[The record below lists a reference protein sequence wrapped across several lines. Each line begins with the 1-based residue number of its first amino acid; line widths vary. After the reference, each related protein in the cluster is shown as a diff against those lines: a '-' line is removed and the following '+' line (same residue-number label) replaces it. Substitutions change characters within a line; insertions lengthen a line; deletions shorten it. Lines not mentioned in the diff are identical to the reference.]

1 MYGVKPLLDSPRPH
15 SFEASDRAY
24 FLLSLD
30 DNSTSQL
37 DFTTLRRICSRYILF
52 QQNIDRGIAKIEW
65 IISPE
70 WAHAWPPPRDPL
82 RSEPRAASRV
92 GAPST
97 GTQRRRHIK
106 YDYQFYE
113 SLNLFFWRVR
123 RPSRVQLRMQKWYA
137 RPMVHNIAR
146 ESIAFLFVCT
156 YFTIENG
163 IG

>member
-1 MYGVKPLLDSPRPH
+1 MLGAIARRYCPARLDLL
-15 SFEASDRAY
+15 
-24 FLLSLD
+24 
-30 DNSTSQL
+30 
-37 DFTTLRRICSRYILF
+37 
-52 QQNIDRGIAKIEW
+52 W
-65 IISPE
+65 V
-70 WAHAWPPPRDPL
+70 HAWPPPRDPL

-146 ESIAFLFVCT
+146 VPATTRPRRRFEESTPDYDFEVGDMWRNPAFRRKGLWRFNAFRVLRLS
-156 YFTIENG
+156 IRE
-163 IG
+163 

>member
-97 GTQRRRHIK
+97 GHRHPAEAPQK
-106 YDYQFYE
+106 YIIINFM
-113 SLNLFFWRVR
+113 RVLIYFSGVSDA
-123 RPSRVQLRMQKWYA
+123 P
-137 RPMVHNIAR
+137 H
-146 ESIAFLFVCT
+146 VC
-156 YFTIENG
+156 N
-163 IG
+163 